1 MRKTPST
8 KSLPDVLMNDEERML
23 SFQREDEAL
32 SHFIYQG
39 WVADDR
45 TAWICTLAILAVVAI
60 VVGTLLGVQVGLIWS

>member
-1 MRKTPST
+1 MHTNPSS
-8 KSLPDVLMNDEERML
+8 KRVPDVLMNDEERML
-23 SFQREDEAL
+23 SYQKEDEAL

-60 VVGTLLGVQVGLIWS
+60 VVGTLLGVQVGFIWS